1 MSTSERVRVGRIT
14 AAHGVRGEVK
24 IRCFTEVPEDVG
36 GYGPLHDAHGR
47 RYTLA
52 GIRPA
57 KGPFVV
63 ARIEGVADRNAAE
76 TLVGRD
82 LFVPRDRLP
91 PPEEDEWY
99 YSDLIGLTAVE
110 PDGERLGRVIAVHDF
125 GAGDLVEIAPPSG
138 KPFMVPFTGQ
148 CVPDIN
154 LAEGTITV
162 IPLRDADE
170 L

>member
-1 MSTSERVRVGRIT
+1 MSETERVRVGRIS

-36 GYGPLHDAHGR
+36 GYGPLHDGR
-47 RYTLA
+47 GREVQLA

-63 ARIEGVADRNAAE
+63 ARIEGVPDRNAAE
-76 TLVGRD
+76 ALAGRD

-91 PPEEDEWY
+91 PAEEDEWY
-99 YSDLIGLTAVE
+99 YSDLIGLTAVD
-110 PDGERLGRVIAVHDF
+110 PDGDDLGRVIAVHDF
-125 GAGDLVEIAPPSG
+125 GAGDLIEIAPPSG
-138 KPFMVPFTGQ
+138 KPFMVPFTAQ
-148 CVPDIN
+148 CVPDIK
-154 LAEGTITV
+154 LSDGTITV

>member
-1 MSTSERVRVGRIT
+1 MSESERVRVGRIT

-36 GYGPLHDAHGR
+36 GYGPLDDVQGR
-47 RYTLA
+47 SYTLA
-52 GIRPA
+52 SLRPA
-57 KGPFVV
+57 TGQFVV
-63 ARIEGVADRNAAE
+63 ACIEGVANRNAAE
-76 TLVGRD
+76 ALAGRD

-99 YSDLIGLTAVE
+99 YSDLIGLTAVD
-110 PDGERLGRVIAVHDF
+110 PDGDRLGRVIAVHDF

-138 KPFMVPFTGQ
+138 KPFMVPFTEQ

-154 LAEGTITV
+154 LAESTITV

>member
-1 MSTSERVRVGRIT
+1 MSETERVRVGRIS

-36 GYGPLHDAHGR
+36 AYGPLHDGQGR
-47 RYTLA
+47 EVQLA

-57 KGPFVV
+57 KGPVVV

-76 TLVGRD
+76 ALAGRD

-91 PPEEDEWY
+91 PAEEDEWY
-99 YSDLIGLTAVE
+99 YSDLIGLTAV
-110 PDGERLGRVIAVHDF
+110 DSGGDDLGRVIAVHDF
-125 GAGDLVEIAPPSG
+125 GAGDLIEIAPPSG
-138 KPFMVPFTGQ
+138 KPFMVPFTAQ
-148 CVPDIN
+148 CVPDIK
-154 LAEGTITV
+154 LSDGTITV

>member
-24 IRCFTEVPEDVG
+24 IRCFTEVQEDVG
-36 GYGPLHDAHGR
+36 GYGPLDDAQGR

-52 GIRPA
+52 SIRPA

-63 ARIEGVADRNAAE
+63 ARIEGVGDRNAAE
-76 TLVGRD
+76 ALAGRD
-82 LFVPRDRLP
+82 LFIPRDQLP
-91 PPEEDEWY
+91 PAEEDEWY
-99 YSDLIGLTAVE
+99 YSDLIGLTARDPE
-110 PDGERLGRVIAVHDF
+110 GAELGRVIAVHDF
-125 GAGDLVEIAPPSG
+125 GAGDLIEIAPPSG
-138 KPFMVPFTGQ
+138 KPFMVPFTEQ
-148 CVPDIN
+148 CVPDIK
-154 LAEGTITV
+154 LADGKITV